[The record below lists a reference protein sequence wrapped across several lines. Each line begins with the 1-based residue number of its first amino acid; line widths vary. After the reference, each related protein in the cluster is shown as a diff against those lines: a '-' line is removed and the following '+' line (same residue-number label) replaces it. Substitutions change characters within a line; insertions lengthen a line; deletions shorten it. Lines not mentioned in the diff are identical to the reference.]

1 MIGIQAS
8 HHCWCVL
15 PEVIVYAY
23 TQSAFYHLDPCNAN
37 PSGSQQSC
45 RFLRS
50 WLFGSSFAFS
60 RQMLPN
66 DCHQK
71 RDGLITRAV
80 SSPIQVSVQLQEQLM
95 SMLSA
100 HHWWRQSDLHCADY
114 WITALF
120 TKEIGSYIILVPDH
134 FIWNLTFR
142 LTVSEKYRLW
152 TAVPFSKTQ
161 TTLKQRNQYRHK
173 LRLRQLWFLKQN
185 SMWS

>member
-71 RDGLITRAV
+71 RDGLISRAV

-100 HHWWRQSDLHCADY
+100 HHWWRQSGGRLYVTLSEFRRQHRRSMGGPRAGVRR
-114 WITALF
+114 ARQHGASGN
-120 TKEIGSYIILVPDH
+120 GSCGPAH
-134 FIWNLTFR
+134 
-142 LTVSEKYRLW
+142 
-152 TAVPFSKTQ
+152 
-161 TTLKQRNQYRHK
+161 
-173 LRLRQLWFLKQN
+173 
-185 SMWS
+185 